1 MHRPGKRGIL
11 FLMEVR
17 TVAEEKQPC
26 ILYEDRPVC
35 IHCGDCRCELEP
47 DKVCDNCM
55 RCLQEGS
62 DFRSVLI
69 DGVMLDGAQA
79 GKPESEAQG

>member
-1 MHRPGKRGIL
+1 M
-11 FLMEVR
+11 
-17 TVAEEKQPC
+17 TEESRPC

-47 DKVCDNCM
+47 DKICDNCM
-55 RCLQEGS
+55 RCVREGA

-69 DGVMLDGAQA
+69 DGVEMDGAEGA
-79 GKPESEAQG
+79 DADPEEE